1 MGDEAKNSPLKGP
14 AGWASG
20 GPHVGRAAIKKKE
33 RIMAERLVKTNVL
46 IPEKLL
52 ERGKIRAVKEKMSFT
67 ALVRKALK
75 EYLAKPLERES

>member
-1 MGDEAKNSPLKGP
+1 
-14 AGWASG
+14 
-20 GPHVGRAAIKKKE
+20 
-33 RIMAERLVKTNVL
+33 MAERLVKTNVL

-52 ERGKIRAVKEKMSFT
+52 ERGKIRAVREKTSFT